1 MKHGE
6 QWCFFKY
13 EHFLIYRMLVMDTG
27 HTVKPVYKGHL
38 RESENVAFINSCP
51 LYTG

>member
-1 MKHGE
+1 
-6 QWCFFKY
+6 
-13 EHFLIYRMLVMDTG
+13 MDTG